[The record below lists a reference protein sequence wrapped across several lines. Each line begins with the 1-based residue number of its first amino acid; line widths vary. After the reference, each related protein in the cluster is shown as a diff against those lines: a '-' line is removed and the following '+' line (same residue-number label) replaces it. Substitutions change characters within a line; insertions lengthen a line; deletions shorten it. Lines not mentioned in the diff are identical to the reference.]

1 MSHSRK
7 IGAVVFDFDGTLA
20 ELRLDFGVM
29 KEQVRLLAGEFLG
42 HVEAPP
48 LRVLE
53 WLDVLGEEIQ
63 RRDPA
68 LFADFM
74 HRAETVLQGMEVEAA
89 QQGSLFAFTRPM
101 LEGLRERGIR
111 AAVIT
116 RNCDAAVRIVFPDV
130 DVYCDVLLARDHVP
144 RVKPDPDHLL
154 RALERL
160 ACGTERALMVGDH
173 PLDVETGRRAGV
185 LTAGVSSGRMTLGD
199 LARAGA
205 DWVAGDCPGIM
216 DQLVRCGF
224 L

>member
-1 MSHSRK
+1 MSPPQK
-7 IGAVVFDFDGTLA
+7 IRAVVFDFDGTLA

-29 KEQVRLLAGEFLG
+29 KEEVRLLAAEFLAR
-42 HVEAPP
+42 VEAPP

-53 WLDVLGEEIQ
+53 WLEVLREEVG

-68 LFADFM
+68 QLADFVD
-74 HRAETVLQGMEVEAA
+74 RAEALLRDMEIEAA
-89 QQGSLFAFTRPM
+89 RQGALFPFTRPM
-101 LEGLRERGIR
+101 LEDLRRQGIE

-130 DVYCDVLLARDHVP
+130 DAYCGVLLARDHVP

-160 ACGTERALMVGDH
+160 ACGAERALMVGDH
-173 PLDVETGRRAGV
+173 PLDVETGKRAGV
-185 LTAGVSSGRMTLGD
+185 LTAGVSSGRMTLED
-199 LARAGA
+199 LSRAGA
-205 DWVAGDCPGIM
+205 DWVAPDCRGLM
-216 DQLVRCGF
+216 DQLGRCGF